1 MTRLRTHLFAFLLCF
16 LLLFTACQ
24 SVSAE
29 LSGVDEPQSTAS
41 EPSAAETATLT
52 ARIVDISGNLL
63 LLAGEDDGVYRCAK
77 PEDAPDGLIPGM
89 TVDVTYGGYIKA
101 IYPSEPDNVQKITV
115 RENET
120 DGRCAL
126 YLSVLQELFN
136 TDETLQSDTEYV
148 SVDLTKTPLT
158 KGEIQAIAWRFGEL
172 TERCP
177 LTFTFKEL
185 QDEGYLE
192 TDELLW
198 EDGCLFKITEKNDE
212 NGVLTFDAEKWRAGD
227 GASYFLDCTAKQNK
241 DGTYADFEIG
251 AFAAA

>member
-1 MTRLRTHLFAFLLCF
+1 MTRLQNSLFAFLLCII
-16 LLLFTACQ
+16 LLFTACQ
-24 SVSAE
+24 SSPA
-29 LSGVDEPQSTAS
+29 SSGGVDEPQSTAS
-41 EPSAAETATLT
+41 EPSAAETSTLT

-63 LLAGEDDGVYRCAK
+63 LLAGEDDGVYRCAR
-77 PEDAPDGLIPGM
+77 PEDAPNDLIPGM
-89 TVDVTYGGYIKA
+89 I
-101 IYPSEPDNVQKITV
+101 

-212 NGVLTFDAEKWRAGD
+212 NSTLTFDAEKWRAGD

>member
-1 MTRLRTHLFAFLLCF
+1 MTRLQTHLFAFLLCF

-29 LSGVDEPQSTAS
+29 LSGVDNPQSTAS

-63 LLAGEDDGVYRCAK
+63 LLAGEDDGVYRCAR
-77 PEDAPDGLIPGM
+77 PEDAPNDLIPGM

-185 QDEGYLE
+185 QDE
-192 TDELLW
+192 
-198 EDGCLFKITEKNDE
+198 EKNDE
-212 NGVLTFDAEKWRAGD
+212 NGTLTFDAEKWRAGN

-241 DGTYADFEIG
+241 DGTYADFKIG